1 MFDCIIEHKTISI
14 TFNYLDEK
22 TDLRYYNNYYNIKK
36 NFSARIKN
44 IFSSSQERIQNRK
57 GGTDN

>member
-36 NFSARIKN
+36 TSAPETRIY
-44 IFSSSQERIQNRK
+44 F
-57 GGTDN
+57 